1 MIRLTTGAALLFW
14 AGSLLAQALP
24 ASVTQALAAAQIPPA
39 AVAVVVQ
46 PLDSPRPLLAHNA
59 QRAMNPA
66 SVMKLVT
73 TYSAL
78 EILGP
83 AATWQTGAWSEA
95 QADSKGR
102 LAGPLYLKGS
112 GDPKFAQEHFS
123 ALLRQ
128 LQVRGIRHID
138 GDLVLDNSVFDL
150 PPFDPA
156 AFDNK
161 PLRAYNVGPD
171 GLLVDYR
178 ALRFTLKPE
187 AEGVQ
192 FWSETPS
199 EGLQVSARL
208 TPDSGPCNSWRDR
221 LEIRQSPGR
230 LDISGPYPV
239 SCGERSLY
247 LSPLGTEAHT
257 EGLFR
262 ALWRELGGTLQ
273 GRVRY
278 GTTPPQARLLASQE
292 SPPLTEVVR
301 DINKWSNNVMA
312 RQLFITLGS
321 VDGQP
326 SNETKARQRL
336 TQWLQ
341 GKGLN
346 FPELVLENGSG
357 LSRIE
362 RISATSLNRL
372 LLAAW
377 QSPVMPEFMA
387 SLPLAGVDG
396 TMKRRLTDS
405 PATGR
410 AHVKTGF
417 LEGVRALAGYVQDAK
432 GRRYA
437 VTFLINHPQAGNGQ
451 TAMDA
456 LLLWVA
462 QGPSAS

>member
-1 MIRLTTGAALLFW
+1 MIRSLTGAALLLW

-24 ASVTQALAAAQIPPA
+24 ASVTQALAAAHIPTT

-46 PLDSPRPLLAHNA
+46 PLDAPRPLLAHNA
-59 QRAMNPA
+59 QKAMNPA

-73 TYSAL
+73 TYAAL

-83 AATWQTGAWSEA
+83 AATWQTGAWATAEPDA
-95 QADSKGR
+95 EGR
-102 LAGPLYLKGS
+102 LSGHLYLKGS
-112 GDPKFAQEHFS
+112 GDPKLTLENFT

-128 LQVRGIRHID
+128 LRVRGIRHID
-138 GDLVLDNSVFDL
+138 GDLVLDRSVFEL

-171 GLLVDYR
+171 GLLLDYR

-187 AEGVQ
+187 GEQVR

-199 EGLQVSARL
+199 AGLQVEGRL
-208 TPDSGPCNSWRDR
+208 TPATGPCDGWRDR
-221 LEIRQSPGR
+221 LEMRQSPGR
-230 LDISGPYPV
+230 LEISGPYPV

-247 LSPLGTEAHT
+247 LSPLAAEPHA

-262 ALWRELGGTLQ
+262 ALWQELGESIQ
-273 GRVRY
+273 GRVRS
-278 GTTPPQARLLASQE
+278 GRTPPQARLLASQE
-292 SPPLTEVVR
+292 SPPLSEVVR

-312 RQLFITLGS
+312 RQLFLTLGS
-321 VDGQP
+321 GEGQP
-326 SNETKARQRL
+326 STVARARERL
-336 TQWLQ
+336 NRWLAA
-341 GKGLN
+341 KGLE

-357 LSRIE
+357 LSRVE
-362 RISATSLNRL
+362 QISAAHLNRL

-405 PATGR
+405 AATGR
-410 AHVKTGF
+410 AHIKTGS
-417 LEGVRALAGYVQDAK
+417 LDKVKAMAGYVLDAQ
-432 GRRYA
+432 GRRHA
-437 VTFLINHPQAGNGQ
+437 VTFIINHPQADMGQ
-451 TAMDA
+451 PALDA
-456 LLLWVA
+456 LLLWVS
-462 QGPSAS
+462 QSPSAR